1 MQPPNELPFF
11 SLPIM
16 WYPPF
21 CPYCLASVYNLLGDT
36 RQGFLSIFST
46 SPPHIHGSHGNL
58 SDSPLAALELYVKK
72 DKTLI
77 FR

>member
-1 MQPPNELPFF
+1 MVVFIIALKKSKF
-11 SLPIM
+11 
-16 WYPPF
+16 
-21 CPYCLASVYNLLGDT
+21 
-36 RQGFLSIFST
+36 
-46 SPPHIHGSHGNL
+46 HGNL

>member
-1 MQPPNELPFF
+1 MKRKTYLEVG
-11 SLPIM
+11 SKRWI
-16 WYPPF
+16 
-21 CPYCLASVYNLLGDT
+21 T
-36 RQGFLSIFST
+36 IFST
-46 SPPHIHGSHGNL
+46 SPPHIHGFHGNL